1 MLDAALS
8 LFSTKGYAR
17 SSVSEI
23 ARAAGLSKGAV
34 YLYFP
39 SKHDILLGLVRRA
52 VGTAA
57 ACGFPIAIAGTIGFI
72 WSGWREPGLPA
83 GSSGYIYWPAL
94 VGIALTS
101 IVFAHYGA
109 MSAHRLP
116 AATLKR
122 AFGVV
127 LILAGSL
134 YLLWSGR
141 KSEAPQA
148 LAA

>member
-1 MLDAALS
+1 MQ
-8 LFSTKGYAR
+8 
-17 SSVSEI
+17 
-23 ARAAGLSKGAV
+23 RA
-34 YLYFP
+34 
-39 SKHDILLGLVRRA
+39 I
-52 VGTAA
+52 GTAA
-57 ACGFPIAIAGTIGFI
+57 ACGFPIAAAGTVGFI
-72 WSGWREPGLPA
+72 WAGWNHPMLPA

-127 LILAGSL
+127 LILVGIRFL
-134 YLLWSGR
+134 IGIH
-141 KSEAPQA
+141 
-148 LAA
+148 